1 MKIEILGGPW
11 KSAAISGGVLR
22 MITEDD
28 KMEKV
33 SKVKHIEVMS
43 EESKKEY
50 KRKIGYGVAV
60 GLVTFG
66 IGGLITGL
74 AIGNK
79 EFIEFFCELPDGRA
93 FMGRTEKKGYM
104 SLIKLRPG
112 GEGKEKQDTLSKLI
126 SK

>member
-1 MKIEILGGPW
+1 
-11 KSAAISGGVLR
+11 

-28 KMEKV
+28 KMEKF

-79 EFIEFFCELPDGRA
+79 EFIEFFCELPDGKA

-104 SLIKLRPG
+104 SLIKLRPE
-112 GEGKEKQDTLSKLI
+112 GEAGEEKAPDPLSKLI